1 MSSPTMNKRGA
12 LDVPKTMTKA
22 EALKHLALINSDTYG
37 GDTGDAHWNADQVLC
52 ALLRSLG
59 HEDVVEAWMEVP
71 KWYA

>member
-1 MSSPTMNKRGA
+1 MNKRGA

-22 EALKHLALINSDTYG
+22 EALEHLALINGDTYG
-37 GDTGDAHWNADQVLC
+37 GDAGDAHWNADQVLC

-71 KWYA
+71 KWYS